1 MSIIQNFSDE
11 MKSHPNCLH
20 FASWGTGRRNIQN
33 NLNKNKNK
41 EPFFHLQNGQ
51 WSVIIICLSRT
62 HFTTDVVKT
71 LLMIWS
77 KGTGYCSNMF
87 KCSSTSNMIIWT
99 KHEYCKAHMCPYDRN
114 SHKVHVATQP
124 QPSWAGKRNIF
135 DALHFCFTFLHLH
148 FAILLEKM
156 VLVVSRKWSL
166 WQFEPILFRGERALN
181 NWSKDILCCDM
192 LKNKALIS
200 KTKHRPTI
208 WKHYI
213 EESVLLTGL
222 KNKR

>member
-135 DALHFCFTFLHLH
+135 DALHFFYIFYIYTLQSCWKRWFL
-148 FAILLEKM
+148 
-156 VLVVSRKWSL
+156 
-166 WQFEPILFRGERALN
+166 LFLGSGASGNLSQYYLGERERWIIEARIYYAVIC
-181 NWSKDILCCDM
+181 W
-192 LKNKALIS
+192 
-200 KTKHRPTI
+200 KTKP
-208 WKHYI
+208 
-213 EESVLLTGL
+213 
-222 KNKR
+222 

>member
-41 EPFFHLQNGQ
+41 EPFFHIQNGQ

-87 KCSSTSNMIIWT
+87 KCSPTSNMMIST
-99 KHEYCKAHMCPYDRN
+99 KHEHCKAHMCPYDRN
-114 SHKVHVATQP
+114 SHKVHVATRP
-124 QPSWAGKRNIF
+124 QPSLKTE
-135 DALHFCFTFLHLH
+135 HFWYFTFWAMNDTLCNL
-148 FAILLEKM
+148 AGKM
-156 VLVVSRKWSL
+156 VLVVSKKRSL
-166 WQFEPILFRGERALN
+166 CQFEPILFRKERALN
-181 NWSKDILCCDM
+181 NWSKDI
-192 LKNKALIS
+192 
-200 KTKHRPTI
+200 
-208 WKHYI
+208 
-213 EESVLLTGL
+213 
-222 KNKR
+222 